1 MSEIFV
7 SKAALTEAVF
17 LSMHDNPH
25 KDGKIRHNHNMEHHH
40 FIHMIYHAP
49 AADVVPVVHG
59 RWVKDNYTHKYR
71 CSICNIVQPYDS
83 CEDIADPDNVIFD
96 YWECNYCP
104 NCGAKMDLE
113 REGIEE

>member
-1 MSEIFV
+1 MSEVYV
-7 SKAALTEAVF
+7 SKAALTEAVY

-59 RWVKDNYTHKYR
+59 RWMRVFDDSAGWVDM
-71 CSICNIVQPYDS
+71 CS
-83 CEDIADPDNVIFD
+83 
-96 YWECNYCP
+96 ECKEFGDGTSYCP
-104 NCGAKMDLE
+104 SCGAHMDSE
-113 REGIEE
+113 REATD